1 MRRAP
6 TVLVA
11 LVLLVEIGSVGA
23 NQAAGP
29 VIPMSYPSGVVDFIA
44 PSSPGRGWDLTARTV
59 ARVLGEEKLVAVP
72 IAVSNLPGGNGAV
85 AISNIITRRRSDTHA
100 LVVMGSALT
109 GTLARKV
116 VSYTFRNV
124 TPIATITGDYYIIAV
139 RRESTF
145 NTLRTLVE
153 VLRRDPSLITVGG
166 GLPAGSLNHLAAV
179 LLARQQGIDPARI
192 RYVAFGDVPSAVT
205 SVLSGSTTV
214 LVTSASEAPADI
226 EAGRIRVL
234 AVLAPERLGGSLRG
248 VPTAREQ
255 GIDDVFVNWR
265 GFYMP
270 PEVPPDVVKFWERAF
285 GRMVKSRS
293 WRRILEEKQW
303 APFVLTG
310 EPLRKFLDQDLAQS
324 QKVLQD
330 LGLLR

>member
-1 MRRAP
+1 MKRAP
-6 TVLVA
+6 WVLAV
-11 LVLLVEIGSVGA
+11 LLLVELSPGWA

-29 VIPMSYPSGVVDFIA
+29 VIPMSYPSGAVDFIA

-72 IAVSNLPGGNGAV
+72 ITVSNLPGGNGAV
-85 AISNIITRRRSDTHA
+85 AMSNIITRRRGDVHV

-109 GTLARKV
+109 GTLARNV
-116 VSYTFRNV
+116 VPYTFHNV
-124 TPIATITGDYYIIAV
+124 TPIAAITGDYYIIAV

-166 GLPAGSLNHLAAV
+166 SLPPGSLNHLAAA
-179 LLARQQGIDPARI
+179 LLARQEGIDPTRI
-192 RYVAFGDVPSAVT
+192 RYVAFGDVSSAVT
-205 SVLSGSTTV
+205 SVLGGSTTV
-214 LVTSASEAPADI
+214 LVTSASDALADI

-234 AVLAPERLGGSLRG
+234 GVLAPERLGGSLRG
-248 VPTAREQ
+248 IPTAREQ

-270 PEVPPDVVKFWERAF
+270 PDTRPDVVKFWARAF
-285 GRMVKSRS
+285 GRMVKSKS
-293 WRRILEEKQW
+293 WHRNLEERHW

-310 EPLRKFLDQDLAQS
+310 DPLRKFLDQDLGQT

>member
-1 MRRAP
+1 MKRVPWA
-6 TVLVA
+6 LAA
-11 LVLLVEIGSVGA
+11 LVLLVETGSVGA

-29 VIPMSYPSGVVDFIA
+29 VIPMSYPSGAVDFIA

-59 ARVLGEEKLVAVP
+59 ARVLGDERLVAVP

-85 AISNIITRRRSDTHA
+85 AMSNIITRRRSDTHA
-100 LVVMGSALT
+100 MVVMGSALT

-116 VSYTFRNV
+116 VPYTFHNV

-145 NTLRTLVE
+145 NSLRTLVE
-153 VLRRDPSLITVGG
+153 VLRRDPSLVTIGG
-166 GLPAGSLNHLAAV
+166 SQPPGSLNHLAVA

-192 RYVAFGDVPSAVT
+192 RYAAFGDVSSAVT
-205 SVLSGSTTV
+205 SLLGGSTTV
-214 LVTSASEAPADI
+214 LVTSASDAAADI
-226 EAGRIRVL
+226 ETGRIRAL

-248 VPTAREQ
+248 IPTAREQ

-265 GFYMP
+265 GFYMAP
-270 PEVPPDVVKFWERAF
+270 DAPPDVVKFWERAF
-285 GRMVKSRS
+285 GRMVKSKS
-293 WRRILEEKQW
+293 WRRILEDRQW

-310 EPLRKFLDQDLAQS
+310 ASLRKFLDQDLAQT

>member
-1 MRRAP
+1 MKRVTGILA
-6 TVLVA
+6 
-11 LVLLVEIGSVGA
+11 VLLLLVQLSPAWA

-29 VIPMSYPSGVVDFIA
+29 VIPMSYPSGAVDFIA

-72 IAVSNLPGGNGAV
+72 ITVANLPGGNGAV
-85 AISNIITRRRSDTHA
+85 AMSNIITRRRSDTH
-100 LVVMGSALT
+100 VMTVMGSALT

-116 VSYTFRNV
+116 VPYTFHNI

-166 GLPAGSLNHLAAV
+166 SQPPGSLNHLAAV

-192 RYVAFGDVPSAVT
+192 RYVTFGDVSSAVT

-214 LVTSASEAPADI
+214 LVTSASDAPADI

-234 AVLAPERLGGSLRG
+234 AVLAPERLGGNLRG
-248 VPTAREQ
+248 VPAAREQ
-255 GIDDVFVNWR
+255 GIDDVFANWR
-265 GFYMP
+265 GFYMA
-270 PEVPPDVVKFWERAF
+270 PEAPPDVVKFWERAL
-285 GRMVKSRS
+285 GRMAKSKS
-293 WRRILEEKQW
+293 WRRILEETHW

-310 EPLRKFLDQDLAQS
+310 DPLRKFLDQDLTQT

>member
-1 MRRAP
+1 MNRVPWGLA
-6 TVLVA
+6 
-11 LVLLVEIGSVGA
+11 VLLLLADLSPGWA

-29 VIPMSYPSGVVDFIA
+29 VIPMSYPSGAVDFIA

-72 IAVSNLPGGNGAV
+72 ITVSNLPGGNGAV
-85 AISNIITRRRSDTHA
+85 AMSNIITRRRSDTHVMA
-100 LVVMGSALT
+100 VMGSALT

-116 VSYTFRNV
+116 VPYTFHNV

-139 RRESTF
+139 RRESSF

-153 VLRRDPSLITVGG
+153 VLRRDPSLITFG
-166 GLPAGSLNHLAAV
+166 GSLPPGSFNHLAVA
-179 LLARQQGIDPARI
+179 LLARQEGIDPTRI
-192 RYVAFGDVPSAVT
+192 RYVAFGDAPSAVT
-205 SVLSGSTTV
+205 SVLGGSPTV
-214 LVTSASEAPADI
+214 LVTSASDALADI
-226 EAGRIRVL
+226 EAGRIRGL
-234 AVLAPERLGGSLRG
+234 AVLAPERLGGGLRG
-248 VPTAREQ
+248 IPTAREQ

-270 PEVPPDVVKFWERAF
+270 PEAPPDVVKFWEHAL
-285 GRMVKSRS
+285 GRMIKSKP
-293 WRRILEEKQW
+293 WRRIVEERHW

-310 EPLRKFLDQDLAQS
+310 DPLRKFLDQDLAQT